1 MGTRQKEEEG
11 FYKICQKLFRKSFGP
26 LLIQIHTHYTP
37 LCAGIDTDYLS
48 YAPYHTLLMFFEGGR
63 ALAKISRW
71 PRLGDHL
78 AAILTPT
85 PLWLFFHP
93 HFCYFDTHLAVYT
106 HPTLAIFSSTF
117 LLLFYFDNRPAHFVD
132 LLL

>member
-1 MGTRQKEEEG
+1 MKYEQWAISCDLVQVWPGGQKEKKEG
-11 FYKICQKLFRKSFGP
+11 LLQNMSEAVQEILRPAIDTNPHTTHFVP
-26 LLIQIHTHYTP
+26 VLIQIISNAH
-37 LCAGIDTDYLS
+37 
-48 YAPYHTLLMFFEGGR
+48 YHTLLMFFEGGR

-71 PRLGDHL
+71 PWLGDHL

-85 PLWLFFHP
+85 PLWLFFSP
-93 HFCYFDTHLAVYT
+93 
-106 HPTLAIFSSTF
+106 TF